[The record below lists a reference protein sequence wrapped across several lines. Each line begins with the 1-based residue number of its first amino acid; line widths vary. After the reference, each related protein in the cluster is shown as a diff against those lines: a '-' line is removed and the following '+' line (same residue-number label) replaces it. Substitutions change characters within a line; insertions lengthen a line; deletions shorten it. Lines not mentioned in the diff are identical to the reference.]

1 MTEIHVF
8 FVIVTLF
15 FVVISD
21 GSGFLWLL
29 GVRKTLPAKFI
40 HVMHIIVSVG
50 IGGLLLSGG
59 LMFIERFEY
68 LLQDVVFLAKMAL
81 VGALLVNAF
90 YIETLAGL
98 AVTKSFK
105 ELTLMERISVLSS
118 GALSVIGWIGALVC
132 GLLL

>member
-1 MTEIHVF
+1 MTEIHLA
-8 FVIVTLF
+8 FVIVTLL

-29 GVRKTLPAKFI
+29 GIRKTLPAKFI

-50 IGGLLLSGG
+50 IGGLLLTGG

-81 VGALLVNAF
+81 ILALLINAF
-90 YIETLAGL
+90 YIESLAKL
-98 AVTKSFK
+98 ASSKPFSA
-105 ELTLMERISVLSS
+105 LTLPERISVLSS
-118 GALSVIGWIGALVC
+118 GALSVIGWTGALVC